1 MAQPEQSPDSP
12 MRAITISREYGSGG
26 GEVAGRLAMR
36 LGWRLV
42 DHEVVVRVAR
52 ELGVTEAVAAE
63 HDEQVEGLAG
73 RLLGAMQ
80 SIDWLVPATGN
91 IAAPNAAVDAGSY
104 QAALHRVVAAAAT
117 EGQVVIIGRAS
128 QVLLSDRP
136 EVLHARI
143 VAPLAERIAYVS
155 RREGLDEAAARAR
168 IALKDQDRQRYLRA
182 HYNRNPADPQLY
194 DLVVNTGV
202 LTLDDAV
209 ELIAEALERK
219 GQRLRVSPSELG
231 PAEGLAPYPG
241 QPGDF
246 RPPADTAAPAQR

>member
-1 MAQPEQSPDSP
+1 MAQPETVPASP

-26 GEVAGRLAMR
+26 GEIAGRLATR

-42 DHEVVVRVAR
+42 DHEVVVHVAR
-52 ELGVTEAVAAE
+52 ELGVTEAAAAE

-80 SIDWLVPATGN
+80 SIDWLVPATGD
-91 IAAPNAAVDAGSY
+91 IAAPSGTVDAGSY
-104 QAALHRVVAAAAT
+104 QAALHRVVVAAAT
-117 EGQVVIIGRAS
+117 EGQVVIVGRGS
-128 QVLLSDRP
+128 QVLLADRP

-143 VAPLAERIAYVS
+143 VAPLAERVTYVA

-182 HYNRNPADPQLY
+182 HYDRHPGDAHLY
-194 DLVVNTGV
+194 DIVVNTGV

-209 ELIAEALERK
+209 DLIAQALERK
-219 GQRLRVSPSELG
+219 GRRLRVSPSELG

-241 QPGDF
+241 RPGDF
-246 RPPADTAAPAQR
+246 RPPADTATGAQG

>member
-1 MAQPEQSPDSP
+1 
-12 MRAITISREYGSGG
+12 MRAVTISREYGSGG
-26 GEVAGRLAMR
+26 GEVAARLATR

-63 HDEQVEGLAG
+63 HDEQVEGLAA

-80 SIDWLVPATGN
+80 SIDWLAPATGSL
-91 IAAPNAAVDAGSY
+91 AAPVTSLDTGSY
-104 QAALHRVVAAAAT
+104 QAALHRVVVAAAT
-117 EGQVVIIGRAS
+117 EGQVVIVGRGA
-128 QVLLSDRP
+128 QVLLADRP

-143 VAPLAERIAYVS
+143 VAPLAERISYVV
-155 RREGLDEAAARAR
+155 RREGLDEAAARSR
-168 IALKDQDRQRYLRA
+168 VALKDQDRQRYLRT
-182 HYNRNPADPQLY
+182 HYDRHPADSHLY

-209 ELIAEALERK
+209 DLIAQALERK
-219 GQRLRVSPSELG
+219 AGRLRVPAAALG

-241 QPGDF
+241 RPGDF
-246 RPPADTAAPAQR
+246 RPPAETTTPAQG